1 MQGIKTAK
9 FFERRGRRIEEFGG
23 VLWHSMEK
31 RTLIAL
37 PYHLDLSLAREDAD
51 RFLWAKTSAGIRYG
65 STKQAGTAGGIY
77 TIREKEY
84 GFDQLSRSYR
94 RDVRIG
100 LKHCEV
106 REVSAEELL
115 AQGLTMNVDTMQ
127 RQHRW
132 EAEYGE
138 VKQFERLVRAIDE
151 SEGVF
156 TLGAFVEGRLGA
168 YAICVREDGWL
179 HHLHQFS
186 SRELLDRHCN
196 HALCFEMVR
205 SQLARP
211 DVEAFCDGYAPLVP
225 LEGLDKFKKNQGFA
239 LEARNT
245 VSVLHPLIDRTLAS
259 NTGRAMLERWRVA
272 RPEDQR
278 IGRVMSIVDAARAAK
293 QDIQMA
299 EVCVR

>member
-1 MQGIKTAK
+1 MQGINTGK

-37 PYHLDLSLAREDAD
+37 PYHVDLSLERGEVE
-51 RFLWAKTSAGIRYG
+51 RFLWSRLSAGVRYG
-65 STKQAGTAGGIY
+65 STSQAGTPGGIY
-77 TIREKEY
+77 TIRDKAYTLESLPKN
-84 GFDQLSRSYR
+84 YR
-94 RDVRIG
+94 RDVRLGLERCEIREVEADTLLAEG
-100 LKHCEV
+100 LK
-106 REVSAEELL
+106 L
-115 AQGLTMNVDTMQ
+115 NVETMQ

-138 VKQFERLVRAIDE
+138 PKQFERLVRAVED

-156 TLGAFVEGRLGA
+156 ALGAFVDGKLGA
-168 YAICVREDGWL
+168 YAICAREDGWL

-186 SRELLDRHCN
+186 AVDLLDKYCN
-196 HALCFEMVR
+196 HALCFELIR
-205 SQLARP
+205 SELARA
-211 DVEAFCDGYAPLVP
+211 DVEAFCDGFAPLVS
-225 LEGLDKFKKNQGFA
+225 LGGLDKFKKNQGFA

-245 VSVLHPLIDRTLAS
+245 VSVLHPVIDRTLAS
-259 NTGRAMLERWRVA
+259 DMGRGLLERIRVS

-293 QDIQMA
+293 QKIQME